1 MWCWCWFLRFKLFAA
16 QTRFQQCAAWWSVLW
31 ATTSARYLIGSRITK
46 WLSLSLSS
54 GATRFWRGWTSGPW
68 LHWSLSHRLYARHR
82 WSLSGLL
89 DIIIEV
95 IFLTTIASSKSK
107 LKQPWLIQIF
117 PSIFWLFLPLDLAN
131 PVWFPDRPAHH
142 LLGDTKLPSKVLRLS
157 FFFPSSQ
164 FSIFEDLQD
173 WINELFCFWP
183 DCLSVSRE
191 VVSQFF
197 TIGNFPGFQ
206 LSPGLKPWQASQG
219 LPLNAN
225 DFFR

>member
-1 MWCWCWFLRFKLFAA
+1 MISPMSDDICQVFDW
-16 QTRFQQCAAWWSVLW
+16 QQNYKM
-31 ATTSARYLIGSRITK
+31 T
-46 WLSLSLSS
+46 LSLSS
-54 GATRFWRGWTSGPW
+54 GATRFWRSWTSGPR

-142 LLGDTKLPSKVLRLS
+142 LLGDTKLPRKVFR
-157 FFFPSSQ
+157 SSQ
-164 FSIFEDLQD
+164 
-173 WINELFCFWP
+173 
-183 DCLSVSRE
+183 LSN
-191 VVSQFF
+191 SQFLIQWIILLLARLPLSLSWGCESVF

-219 LPLNAN
+219 FSLYAN